1 MLMEPDDDTVARE
14 VQLDSSVDEV
24 WAALTR
30 PEGLSAWLGDEVI
43 ELDVRSGGRGTI
55 RRADGAV
62 RRISVESVDPGRRL
76 SFRWWPFVGQ
86 GGAAPVGSSLV
97 EFIVEERNDGTLLR
111 VVERAPLVRLRTAPG
126 AAGAMDARIDLP
138 WTASPPANEL
148 EGRLE
153 VRAGFAGRSV
163 EASAR

>member
-1 MLMEPDDDTVARE
+1 MLMEFEDDSVALE
-14 VQLDSSVDEV
+14 VELDVSVDEV

-30 PEGLSAWLGDEVI
+30 PEGLSAWLGAEVI

-62 RRISVESVDPGRRL
+62 RRISVELVDPGRRL
-76 SFRWWPFVGQ
+76 SFRWWPFVGR

-97 EFIVEERNDGTLLR
+97 EFIVEERDDCTLLR

-126 AAGAMDARIDLP
+126 AGGRDARIDLP
-138 WTASPPANEL
+138 WTAPPAANEL

-153 VRAGFAGRSV
+153 VRAGFADRSV